1 MKYFLIII
9 ILLLGACQG
18 KKKTAAVEARDTYYT
33 CSMHPQV
40 MQDGPGKCPICGM
53 ELIPVKKGTGPA
65 DESIVLSDQQV
76 QLGNIKVD
84 TIGNGHIG
92 NKMVLT
98 ATLNIDETRS
108 TMVSARIRGRVERL
122 YHKNTGEYLHKGDKL
137 YDLYSE
143 ELNNAQQE
151 YILALE
157 RQKTLD
163 NSIIDF
169 KQLVE
174 AARNKLLLW
183 GMNAP
188 QVEELAKTK
197 QHSTTTTFYSPSE
210 GYITEVQ
217 GHEGDY
223 LSEGAPILRLA
234 DLSSLWVEAQVY
246 TSQLSQLD
254 QHAKAMV
261 RIPDLPGSE
270 WTGQIVFV
278 SPEVNPDTR
287 INLIRVELPNAG
299 GLLKPGMPAY
309 VTLTGRQGY
318 SLTLPMA
325 AVIQNEKSKV
335 VWIETGHN
343 VFRPVMVET
352 GLEDGNQVEIRS
364 GLKAGDM
371 VVTSGAYLLN
381 SEYIFRHGSDPM
393 AGMKM

>member
-1 MKYFLIII
+1 MKYLLVIIV
-9 ILLLGACQG
+9 LMLGACQG
-18 KKKTAAVEARDTYYT
+18 KKKTSALASKDTYYT

-53 ELIPVKKGTGPA
+53 ELIAVKKGTGPA
-65 DESIVLSDQQV
+65 DESIVLSDLQV

-84 TIGNGHIG
+84 TIGDGRIG

-108 TMVSARIRGRVERL
+108 ATVSARIGGRIERL
-122 YHKNTGEYLHKGDKL
+122 YHKNTGEYLHKGEKL

-143 ELNNAQQE
+143 ELSNAQQE

-157 RQKTLD
+157 RQKVLD

-174 AARNKLLLW
+174 ATRNKLLLW
-183 GMNAP
+183 GMSAS

-197 QHSTTTTFYSPSE
+197 QHSGTTAFYSPSA
-210 GYITEVQ
+210 GYIIEVQ

-223 LSEGAPILRLA
+223 LSEGSPILRLA
-234 DLSSLWVEAQVY
+234 DLSSLWAEAQVY

-254 QHAKAMV
+254 RNATAMV
-261 RIPDLPGSE
+261 RMPDLLDKE
-270 WTGQIVFV
+270 WTGKIVFV
-278 SPEVNPDTR
+278 SPEINPDTR

-299 GLLKPGMPAY
+299 GVLKPGMPAY
-309 VTLTGRQGY
+309 VTLTGRQDH
-318 SLTLPMA
+318 SLNLPAA
-325 AVIQNEKSKV
+325 AVIHNEKSKV
-335 VWIETGHN
+335 VWVEAGHN

-352 GLEDGNQVEIRS
+352 GLEDGDRVEIRS
-364 GLKAGDM
+364 GLKPGDM